1 MPQLDKEL
9 FVLILFFILL
19 SFYIVYS
26 NPYIDNIMLNIRSK
40 INLLNFNKS
49 IYIKKLYEK
58 KYILNRIFKV

>member
-40 INLLNFNKS
+40 INLLNYNKS

-58 KYILNRIFKV
+58 KYILNRVFKI